1 MAIVRLSLQSQ
12 LIKQRAEKRLLFVQ
26 QSDEWAE
33 LQNMK
38 EVSCSSNQS
47 WARRT
52 KERRR
57 SRTGS
62 RKSRGKTQV
71 IINYSIN
78 GGSHRLWIIHYS
90 FIFLASFFD
99 SLRRRS
105 FDRFIKRCLA
115 RFSDKKQNKKSFHQ
129 HRRRRIIMRILT
141 KLKRL
146 RNMKTEIYFSRTR
159 TSAWLSTAAR
169 SLTKNRAKK
178 SETISMLLRQKIKT
192 QKPRETIL

>member
-1 MAIVRLSLQSQ
+1 
-12 LIKQRAEKRLLFVQ
+12 
-26 QSDEWAE
+26 
-33 LQNMK
+33 MK

-47 WARRT
+47 WPRRT
-52 KERRR
+52 KERR
-57 SRTGS
+57 RTGS

-71 IINYSIN
+71 IINYWIN
-78 GGSHRLWIIHYS
+78 GGSHRLRIIQYS
-90 FIFLASFFD
+90 FIFLASLFD

-115 RFSDKKQNKKSFHQ
+115 SFSDKKQNKKSFHQ

-146 RNMKTEIYFSRTR
+146 WNMKTEIYFSRAR
-159 TSAWLSTAAR
+159 TSTAAR
-169 SLTKNRAKK
+169 SLTKIRAKK